1 MSGILGDHWRVP
13 FSTDNHFVVL
23 HLIRKHMAIKI
34 YLVEDEPSLRELVQM
49 NLELDGYEVNCIS
62 DGQAAMNQLS
72 QLGSADLVI
81 LDVMLPHHSG
91 LEICEALRK
100 SSAVPVLF
108 LSAKGTT
115 TDKIEGLK
123 KGGNDYLGKPFDLE
137 EMLLRV
143 RVLTEPARQAR
154 MNTINELKLGGKVL
168 NFETYTVLNTAN
180 QETESLS
187 KKEVDLLRFFLENED
202 KVVSRDEILDNVWG
216 KDVFPT
222 SRTIDNF
229 ILHFRKLFEEDPKNP
244 RYFHSI
250 RSVGYRF
257 TRN

>member
-1 MSGILGDHWRVP
+1 
-13 FSTDNHFVVL
+13 
-23 HLIRKHMAIKI
+23 MAIRI
-34 YLVEDEPSLRELVQM
+34 YVVEDEPSLREMVQM
-49 NLELDGYEVNCIS
+49 NLELDGYEVTCLA
-62 DGQAAMNQLS
+62 DGLTAMNQLS
-72 QLGSADLVI
+72 ELGTADLVI
-81 LDVMLPHHSG
+81 LDVMLPNHSG
-91 LEICEALRK
+91 LEICEAIRK

-143 RVLTEPARQAR
+143 RVLTEPARLAQKQ
-154 MNTINELKLGGKVL
+154 TFHELILGHNVL
-168 NFETYTVLNTAN
+168 NFETYTVLDTATH
-180 QETESLS
+180 ESESLS

-244 RYFHSI
+244 KYFHSI

>member
-1 MSGILGDHWRVP
+1 
-13 FSTDNHFVVL
+13 
-23 HLIRKHMAIKI
+23 
-34 YLVEDEPSLRELVQM
+34 M
-49 NLELDGYEVNCIS
+49 NLELEGYDVSCLKDGNTAMERIS
-62 DGQAAMNQLS
+62 E
-72 QLGSADLVI
+72 LGFSDLVI

-91 LEICEALRK
+91 LEICEAIRR
-100 SSAVPVLF
+100 SSAVPILF

-115 TDKIEGLK
+115 SDKIEGLK

-137 EMLLRV
+137 ELLLRV
-143 RVLTEPARQAR
+143 KVLTEPARLAHK
-154 MNTINELKLGGKVL
+154 NTLQELVLGNKVL
-168 NFETYTVLNTAN
+168 NFETFTVLDTLTN
-180 QETESLS
+180 ETDSLS
-187 KKEVDLLRFFLENED
+187 KKEIDLLRFFLENED

-257 TRN
+257 TQN

>member
-1 MSGILGDHWRVP
+1 
-13 FSTDNHFVVL
+13 
-23 HLIRKHMAIKI
+23 MAINI
-34 YLVEDEPSLRELVQM
+34 FLVEDEPSLSEMVQM
-49 NLELDGYEVNCIS
+49 NLDLEGYYVTCFNNGKTAIERLSELC
-62 DGQAAMNQLS
+62 
-72 QLGSADLVI
+72 SADLVI

-91 LEICEALRK
+91 LEICEAIR
-100 SSAVPVLF
+100 SSSSVPILF
-108 LSAKGTT
+108 LSARGTT
-115 TDKIEGLK
+115 SDKIEGLK

-137 EMLLRV
+137 ELLLRV

-154 MNTINELKLGGKVL
+154 KNIAQELVLGNKVL
-168 NFETYTVLNTAN
+168 NFETFTVIDAVTN
-180 QETESLS
+180 ETDSLS
-187 KKEVDLLRFFLENED
+187 KKEIDLLRFFLENED

>member
-1 MSGILGDHWRVP
+1 
-13 FSTDNHFVVL
+13 
-23 HLIRKHMAIKI
+23 
-34 YLVEDEPSLRELVQM
+34 M
-49 NLELDGYEVNCIS
+49 NLELEGYDVSCLKDGNMAMERIS
-62 DGQAAMNQLS
+62 E
-72 QLGSADLVI
+72 LGFSDLVI

-91 LEICEALRK
+91 LEICEAIRR
-100 SSAVPVLF
+100 SSAVPILF

-115 TDKIEGLK
+115 SDKIEGLK

-137 EMLLRV
+137 ELLLRV
-143 RVLTEPARQAR
+143 KVLTEPARLAHK
-154 MNTINELKLGGKVL
+154 NTLQELVLGNKVL
-168 NFETYTVLNTAN
+168 NFETFSVLDTLTN
-180 QETESLS
+180 ETDSLS
-187 KKEVDLLRFFLENED
+187 KKEIDLLRFFLENED

-257 TRN
+257 TQN

>member
-1 MSGILGDHWRVP
+1 MS
-13 FSTDNHFVVL
+13 
-23 HLIRKHMAIKI
+23 IKI
-34 YLVEDEPSLRELVQM
+34 FLVEDEPSLREMVQM
-49 NLELDGYEVNCIS
+49 NLELEGYDVSCLKDGNMAMERIS
-62 DGQAAMNQLS
+62 E
-72 QLGSADLVI
+72 LGFSDLVI

-91 LEICEALRK
+91 LEICEAIRR
-100 SSAVPVLF
+100 SSAVPILF

-115 TDKIEGLK
+115 SDKIEGLK

-137 EMLLRV
+137 ELLLRV
-143 RVLTEPARQAR
+143 KVLTEPARLAHK
-154 MNTINELKLGGKVL
+154 NTLQELVLGNKVL
-168 NFETYTVLNTAN
+168 NFETFSVLDTLTN
-180 QETESLS
+180 ETDSLS
-187 KKEVDLLRFFLENED
+187 KKEIDLLRFFLENED

-257 TRN
+257 TQN

>member
-1 MSGILGDHWRVP
+1 
-13 FSTDNHFVVL
+13 
-23 HLIRKHMAIKI
+23 MAIRI
-34 YLVEDEPSLRELVQM
+34 YVVEDEPSLREMVQM
-49 NLELDGYEVNCIS
+49 NLELEGYEVTCLS
-62 DGQAAMNQLS
+62 DGLTAMNQVS
-72 QLGSADLVI
+72 ELGTADLVI
-81 LDVMLPHHSG
+81 LDVMLPNHSG
-91 LEICEALRK
+91 LEICEAIRK

-123 KGGNDYLGKPFDLE
+123 KGGNDYLAKPFDLE

-143 RVLTEPARQAR
+143 KVLTEPARMALKQ
-154 MNTINELKLGGKVL
+154 TTQELLLGNKVL
-168 NFETYTVLNTAN
+168 NFETYTVLDTAT
-180 QETESLS
+180 QESEPLT

>member
-1 MSGILGDHWRVP
+1 VAYIC
-13 FSTDNHFVVL
+13 
-23 HLIRKHMAIKI
+23 I
-34 YLVEDEPSLRELVQM
+34 VEDESSISETIRF
-49 NLELDGYEVNCIS
+49 NLEMEGNVVFCFS
-62 DGQAAMNQLS
+62 DGADAMQNIDRLAKAS
-72 QLGSADLVI
+72 LVI
-81 LDVMLPHHSG
+81 LDVMLPHFSG
-91 LEICEALRK
+91 LEICDALRK
-100 SSAVPVLF
+100 ISSVPVLF
-108 LSAKGTT
+108 LSARGTT
-115 TDKIEGLK
+115 SDKIEGLK
-123 KGGNDYLGKPFDLE
+123 KGGNDYLAKPFDLE
-137 EMLLRV
+137 EFLLRV
-143 RVLTEPARQAR
+143 
-154 MNTINELKLGGKVL
+154 KVL
-168 NFETYTVLNTAN
+168 VSVYNSDTSNEKLIIGVKNIDFETYIVQDIHT

>member
-1 MSGILGDHWRVP
+1 VP
-13 FSTDNHFVVL
+13 
-23 HLIRKHMAIKI
+23 I
-34 YLVEDEPSLRELVQM
+34 
-49 NLELDGYEVNCIS
+49 
-62 DGQAAMNQLS
+62 
-72 QLGSADLVI
+72 
-81 LDVMLPHHSG
+81 
-91 LEICEALRK
+91 
-100 SSAVPVLF
+100 LF

-115 TDKIEGLK
+115 SDKIEGLK

-137 EMLLRV
+137 ELLLRV
-143 RVLTEPARQAR
+143 KVLTEPARLAHK
-154 MNTINELKLGGKVL
+154 NTLQELVLGNKVL
-168 NFETYTVLNTAN
+168 NFETFTVLDTLTN
-180 QETESLS
+180 ETDSLS
-187 KKEVDLLRFFLENED
+187 KKEIDLLRFFLENED

-257 TRN
+257 TQN

>member
-1 MSGILGDHWRVP
+1 MS
-13 FSTDNHFVVL
+13 
-23 HLIRKHMAIKI
+23 IKI
-34 YLVEDEPSLRELVQM
+34 FLVEDEPSLREMVQM
-49 NLELDGYEVNCIS
+49 NLELEGYDVSCLKDGNTAMERIS
-62 DGQAAMNQLS
+62 E
-72 QLGSADLVI
+72 LGFSDLVI

-91 LEICEALRK
+91 LEICEAIRR
-100 SSAVPVLF
+100 SSAVPILF

-115 TDKIEGLK
+115 SDKIEGLK

-137 EMLLRV
+137 ELLLRV
-143 RVLTEPARQAR
+143 KVLTEPARLAHK
-154 MNTINELKLGGKVL
+154 NTLQELVLGNKVL
-168 NFETYTVLNTAN
+168 NFETFTVLDTLTN
-180 QETESLS
+180 ETDSLS
-187 KKEVDLLRFFLENED
+187 KKEIDLLRFFLENED

-257 TRN
+257 TQN